1 MKNKFFDKIKEAKIE
16 RTVEDVYNEGIN
28 LYFPTDKGIEYPFA
42 CDGFVDTK
50 TDNDKVLKLIIEY
63 KFNEMM
69 SNTVSRAKVLTQVI
83 YYIKK
88 FEQNGMILPN
98 VCMVGDKDECF
109 VMHTN
114 ELLKYLD
121 ENVDWSISPSNA
133 ATANPDLVL
142 KISQDTNINPFIF
155 EIDENFNFKLVA
167 EKIKDL
173 AENIQRY
180 VRVTEHNLSKIFD
193 YFCKNVLK
201 GKTKL
206 SGHDMVEIFMG
217 VIGDKMNY
225 FQHPSN
231 PNILVCKG
239 RNVNMNGNA
248 FKSFFGY
255 FDRNYTPQETMCL
268 NGIADRLIVDAD
280 RRNSGDFWTPT
291 MFVDYAHDMISKKL
305 GEDWKEKYV
314 VWDNCYDKETEFLSQ
329 NGWKKISDYKESDL
343 VMQFNQDGTS
353 NFTKPIR
360 HIKQEYLDDW
370 VVLKGTQ
377 IDIKCT
383 KDHNFVV
390 FNDRKDRNQDFYK
403 IPAIQLYNKSLL
415 VKNLHLNIP
424 KTFNYNGSL
433 NVDENILR
441 LAIAINADGNYS
453 PKTTLNNHKNR
464 TSRNTRFTDNDTS
477 IRDCYVVS
485 VKKNRKSERMHLL
498 LKNANIE
505 YKYKERG
512 DYKIFTFHFPFNTKH
527 FPKEWYDLS
536 NESKSIIIDEIFN
549 WDGCTRIGKFKNTR
563 KYYSTS
569 KKDDADFIS
578 FVFSSMGYGV
588 YLREDKRGPN
598 TNYILSPTTIR
609 NAKISSPNNIF
620 TIEKNNDGVCYC
632 FEVPSGMLVVR
643 RNGKIYISSNCCGSL
658 NLTRDYKFGELYC
671 STLYQSELNIGADY
685 NPEATKF
692 QFDFLNDEIVSKN
705 SLLGVYNDKLPK
717 GLKDALINNKPIVF
731 FINPPYASAN
741 VMGTNEKH
749 KEGVAKTMI
758 NEQMLKDKIGASS
771 QNLYAQFLYRIIQI
785 KNEFNLTNC
794 HIALFSPTLF
804 LTGSSY
810 AKFRNVFLNEFS
822 FDNAIQFKASH
833 FADVADNWGISF
845 SIWHNG
851 ITENKNDFEY
861 TLVDNINGE
870 IIEQGKKVV
879 YNIDGLKT
887 ASDWCKESIKGL
899 KTEDAPQL
907 SSAIKLKQ
915 DGQGKLV
922 KDALGYYVN
931 VSNNVYKNQTDV
943 YIVSSCSSMAHGISI
958 LPDNFERV
966 CANYV
971 SRKLIVGNWV
981 NSKDEYLAP
990 NTEHPAYNEFVNDSL
1005 IYSLFHSSSNQS
1017 SLRNVDY
1024 KGKKWDIKNEF
1035 FWLSNKEIENLSNTN
1050 GFTQTYNDARTSKE
1064 RYVYNKLQ
1072 TITLSPEAQDVL
1084 DKASDIVRNTF
1095 KYRELFNQEH
1105 PEYQIMNWDCGWY
1118 QIKALAKEYAKSD
1131 YEEFVKL
1138 YKKLSDKMR
1147 PMVYT
1152 LGFLK

>member
-69 SNTVSRAKVLTQVI
+69 FNTVSRAKVLVQVI

-142 KISQDTNINPFIF
+142 KISQDANINPFIF
-155 EIDENFNFKLVA
+155 EIDENFNFKSVA

-225 FQHPSN
+225 FQHPSS

-314 VWDNCYDKETEFLSQ
+314 VWDNC
-329 NGWKKISDYKESDL
+329 
-343 VMQFNQDGTS
+343 
-353 NFTKPIR
+353 
-360 HIKQEYLDDW
+360 
-370 VVLKGTQ
+370 
-377 IDIKCT
+377 
-383 KDHNFVV
+383 
-390 FNDRKDRNQDFYK
+390 
-403 IPAIQLYNKSLL
+403 
-415 VKNLHLNIP
+415 
-424 KTFNYNGSL
+424 
-433 NVDENILR
+433 
-441 LAIAINADGNYS
+441 
-453 PKTTLNNHKNR
+453 
-464 TSRNTRFTDNDTS
+464 
-477 IRDCYVVS
+477 
-485 VKKNRKSERMHLL
+485 
-498 LKNANIE
+498 
-505 YKYKERG
+505 
-512 DYKIFTFHFPFNTKH
+512 
-527 FPKEWYDLS
+527 
-536 NESKSIIIDEIFN
+536 
-549 WDGCTRIGKFKNTR
+549 
-563 KYYSTS
+563 
-569 KKDDADFIS
+569 
-578 FVFSSMGYGV
+578 
-588 YLREDKRGPN
+588 
-598 TNYILSPTTIR
+598 
-609 NAKISSPNNIF
+609 
-620 TIEKNNDGVCYC
+620 
-632 FEVPSGMLVVR
+632 
-643 RNGKIYISSNCCGSL
+643 CGSL
-658 NLTRDYKFGELYC
+658 NITRDYKFSELYC

-731 FINPPYASAN
+731 FINPPYASAGIKGEN
-741 VMGTNEKH
+741 SKKGCANTK
-749 KEGVAKTMI
+749 I
-758 NEQMLKDKIGASS
+758 NAQMKNDKIGACC
-771 QNLYAQFLYRIIQI
+771 QNLYAQFLYRILMI
-785 KNEFNLTNC
+785 KREFNLTNC
-794 HIALFSPTLF
+794 HIAIFSPTLF
-804 LTGSSY
+804 LSGPSWE
-810 AKFRNVFLNEFS
+810 KFRTVYLNEFT
-822 FDNAIQFKASH
+822 FDSGVQFKASH
-833 FADVADNWGISF
+833 FADCSDSWGISF

-851 ITENKNDFEY
+851 ETFEKNNFNY
-861 TLVDNINGE
+861 TLIDNENGE
-870 IIEQGKKVV
+870 IVEVGNKVI

-887 ASDWCKESIKGL
+887 ASEWCKEPIKKI
-899 KTEDAPQL
+899 KTFETINC
-907 SSAIKLKQ
+907 SSGIKIRPEMS
-915 DGQGKLV
+915 DNRGTNFEGSF
-922 KDALGYYVN
+922 GYFLN
-931 VSNNVYKNQTDV
+931 AGNNVDMNTQK
-943 YIVSSCSSMAHGISI
+943 VSLFTMAYGNGHGHGINT
-958 LPDNFERV
+958 DNFDR
-966 CANYV
+966 CTALF
-971 SRKLIVGNWV
+971 SARKLIEKNWV

-1138 YKKLSDKMR
+1138 YKKLADKMR

>member
-69 SNTVSRAKVLTQVI
+69 FNTVSRAKILVQVI

-142 KISQDTNINPFIF
+142 KISQDANINPFIF
-155 EIDENFNFKLVA
+155 EIDENFNFKSVA

-314 VWDNCYDKETEFLSQ
+314 VWDNC
-329 NGWKKISDYKESDL
+329 
-343 VMQFNQDGTS
+343 
-353 NFTKPIR
+353 
-360 HIKQEYLDDW
+360 
-370 VVLKGTQ
+370 
-377 IDIKCT
+377 
-383 KDHNFVV
+383 
-390 FNDRKDRNQDFYK
+390 
-403 IPAIQLYNKSLL
+403 
-415 VKNLHLNIP
+415 
-424 KTFNYNGSL
+424 
-433 NVDENILR
+433 
-441 LAIAINADGNYS
+441 
-453 PKTTLNNHKNR
+453 
-464 TSRNTRFTDNDTS
+464 
-477 IRDCYVVS
+477 
-485 VKKNRKSERMHLL
+485 
-498 LKNANIE
+498 
-505 YKYKERG
+505 
-512 DYKIFTFHFPFNTKH
+512 
-527 FPKEWYDLS
+527 
-536 NESKSIIIDEIFN
+536 
-549 WDGCTRIGKFKNTR
+549 
-563 KYYSTS
+563 
-569 KKDDADFIS
+569 
-578 FVFSSMGYGV
+578 
-588 YLREDKRGPN
+588 
-598 TNYILSPTTIR
+598 
-609 NAKISSPNNIF
+609 
-620 TIEKNNDGVCYC
+620 
-632 FEVPSGMLVVR
+632 
-643 RNGKIYISSNCCGSL
+643 CGSL
-658 NLTRDYKFGELYC
+658 NITRDYKFSELYC

-731 FINPPYASAN
+731 FINPPYATAN
-741 VMGTNEKH
+741 VMSTDEKH
-749 KEGVAKTMI
+749 KAGVAKTMI

-810 AKFRNVFLNEFS
+810 AKFRKVFLNEFS
-822 FDNAIQFKASH
+822 FDDAIQFKASH

-851 ITENKNDFEY
+851 ETFEKNNFNY
-861 TLVDNINGE
+861 TLIDNENGE
-870 IIEQGKKVV
+870 IVEIGNKVV

-887 ASDWCKESIKGL
+887 ANDWCKEPIKRL
-899 KTEDAPQL
+899 KSEDAPQI
-907 SSAIKLKQ
+907 SSAVK
-915 DGQGKLV
+915 V
-922 KDALGYYVN
+922 KDNGRGTIVPNAIGYFGSN
-931 VSNNVYKNQTDV
+931 SNNVDMNMQFVAMY
-943 YIVSSCSSMAHGISI
+943 SSCSSRANGYSI
-958 LPDNFERV
+958 IADNFDR
-966 CANYV
+966 CTALF
-971 SRKLIVGNWV
+971 SARKLIEKNWV

-1138 YKKLSDKMR
+1138 YKKLADKMR

>member
-69 SNTVSRAKVLTQVI
+69 FNTVSRAKVLVQVI

-142 KISQDTNINPFIF
+142 KISQDANINPFIF

-225 FQHPSN
+225 FQHPSS

-239 RNVNMNGNA
+239 RNVNINGNA

-314 VWDNCYDKETEFLSQ
+314 VWD
-329 NGWKKISDYKESDL
+329 
-343 VMQFNQDGTS
+343 
-353 NFTKPIR
+353 
-360 HIKQEYLDDW
+360 
-370 VVLKGTQ
+370 
-377 IDIKCT
+377 
-383 KDHNFVV
+383 
-390 FNDRKDRNQDFYK
+390 
-403 IPAIQLYNKSLL
+403 
-415 VKNLHLNIP
+415 
-424 KTFNYNGSL
+424 
-433 NVDENILR
+433 
-441 LAIAINADGNYS
+441 
-453 PKTTLNNHKNR
+453 
-464 TSRNTRFTDNDTS
+464 
-477 IRDCYVVS
+477 
-485 VKKNRKSERMHLL
+485 
-498 LKNANIE
+498 
-505 YKYKERG
+505 
-512 DYKIFTFHFPFNTKH
+512 
-527 FPKEWYDLS
+527 
-536 NESKSIIIDEIFN
+536 
-549 WDGCTRIGKFKNTR
+549 
-563 KYYSTS
+563 
-569 KKDDADFIS
+569 
-578 FVFSSMGYGV
+578 
-588 YLREDKRGPN
+588 
-598 TNYILSPTTIR
+598 
-609 NAKISSPNNIF
+609 
-620 TIEKNNDGVCYC
+620 
-632 FEVPSGMLVVR
+632 
-643 RNGKIYISSNCCGSL
+643 NCCGSL

-731 FINPPYASAN
+731 FINPPYATAGIKGENSKKGCAN
-741 VMGTNEKH
+741 TK
-749 KEGVAKTMI
+749 I
-758 NEQMLKDKIGASS
+758 NAQMKNDKIGACC
-771 QNLYAQFLYRIIQI
+771 QNLYAQFLYRILMI
-785 KNEFNLTNC
+785 KREFNLTNC
-794 HIALFSPTLF
+794 YIALFSPTLF
-804 LTGSSY
+804 LTGSSWS
-810 AKFRNVFLNEFS
+810 KFRNVYLNEFT
-822 FDNAIQFKASH
+822 FDSGVQFKASH
-833 FADVADNWGISF
+833 FADCSDSWGISF

-851 ITENKNDFEY
+851 ETFEKNNFNY
-861 TLVDNINGE
+861 TLIDNENGE
-870 IIEQGKKVV
+870 IVEYGEKVV
-879 YNIDGLKT
+879 YNIDNKIS
-887 ASDWCKESIKGL
+887 ASEWIKC
-899 KTEDAPQL
+899 TEKATLDIPHV
-907 SSAIKLKQ
+907 SSGIKVN
-915 DGQGKLV
+915 GSTGKAV
-922 KDALGYYVN
+922 KNMIGYIYN
-931 VSNNVYKNQTDV
+931 KSNNVDKNTQECALFSTIFSDG
-943 YIVSSCSSMAHGISI
+943 HGQNITT
-958 LPDNFERV
+958 DNFDR
-966 CANYV
+966 CTALF
-971 SRKLIVGNWV
+971 SARKLIEKNWV

-1138 YKKLSDKMR
+1138 YKKLADKMR

>member
-69 SNTVSRAKVLTQVI
+69 FNTVSRAKVLVQVI

-142 KISQDTNINPFIF
+142 KISQDANINPFIF
-155 EIDENFNFKLVA
+155 EIDENFNFKSVA

-239 RNVNMNGNA
+239 RNVNINGNA

-314 VWDNCYDKETEFLSQ
+314 VWDNC
-329 NGWKKISDYKESDL
+329 
-343 VMQFNQDGTS
+343 
-353 NFTKPIR
+353 
-360 HIKQEYLDDW
+360 
-370 VVLKGTQ
+370 
-377 IDIKCT
+377 
-383 KDHNFVV
+383 
-390 FNDRKDRNQDFYK
+390 
-403 IPAIQLYNKSLL
+403 
-415 VKNLHLNIP
+415 
-424 KTFNYNGSL
+424 
-433 NVDENILR
+433 
-441 LAIAINADGNYS
+441 
-453 PKTTLNNHKNR
+453 
-464 TSRNTRFTDNDTS
+464 
-477 IRDCYVVS
+477 
-485 VKKNRKSERMHLL
+485 
-498 LKNANIE
+498 
-505 YKYKERG
+505 
-512 DYKIFTFHFPFNTKH
+512 
-527 FPKEWYDLS
+527 
-536 NESKSIIIDEIFN
+536 
-549 WDGCTRIGKFKNTR
+549 
-563 KYYSTS
+563 
-569 KKDDADFIS
+569 
-578 FVFSSMGYGV
+578 
-588 YLREDKRGPN
+588 
-598 TNYILSPTTIR
+598 
-609 NAKISSPNNIF
+609 
-620 TIEKNNDGVCYC
+620 
-632 FEVPSGMLVVR
+632 
-643 RNGKIYISSNCCGSL
+643 CGSL
-658 NLTRDYKFGELYC
+658 NITRDYKFGELYC

-731 FINPPYASAN
+731 FINPPYATSAN
-741 VMGTNEKH
+741 KMGVDASSK
-749 KEGVAKTMI
+749 KGVAKTMV
-758 NEQMLKDKIGASS
+758 NSVMLSDKIGASS
-771 QNLYAQFLYRIIQI
+771 QNLYAQFLYRILMI
-785 KNEFNLTNC
+785 KREFNLTNC
-794 HIALFSPTLF
+794 HIAIFSPTLF
-804 LTGSSY
+804 LSGPSWE
-810 AKFRNVFLNEFS
+810 KFRTVYLNEFT
-822 FDNAIQFKASH
+822 FDSGVQFKASH
-833 FADVADNWGISF
+833 FADCSDSWGISF

-851 ITENKNDFEY
+851 ETFEKNNFNY
-861 TLVDNINGE
+861 TLIDNENGE
-870 IIEQGKKVV
+870 IVEVGNKVI

-887 ASDWCKESIKGL
+887 ASDWCKEPIKKI
-899 KTEDAPQL
+899 KTFETINC
-907 SSAIKLKQ
+907 SSGIKIRPEMS
-915 DGQGKLV
+915 DNRGTNFEGSF
-922 KDALGYYVN
+922 GYFLN
-931 VSNNVYKNQTDV
+931 AGNNVDMNTQK
-943 YIVSSCSSMAHGISI
+943 VSLFTMAYGNGHGHGINT
-958 LPDNFERV
+958 DNFDR
-966 CANYV
+966 CTALF
-971 SRKLIVGNWV
+971 SARKLIEKNWV

-1105 PEYQIMNWDCGWY
+1105 PEYQINNWDCGWY

-1138 YKKLSDKMR
+1138 YKKLADKMR

>member
-69 SNTVSRAKVLTQVI
+69 SNTVSRAKVLVQVI

-88 FEQNGMILPN
+88 FEQNGIILPN

-142 KISQDTNINPFIF
+142 KISQDANINPFIF

-180 VRVTEHNLSKIFD
+180 VHVTEHNLSKIFD

-225 FQHPSN
+225 FQHPSS

-314 VWDNCYDKETEFLSQ
+314 VWDNC
-329 NGWKKISDYKESDL
+329 
-343 VMQFNQDGTS
+343 
-353 NFTKPIR
+353 
-360 HIKQEYLDDW
+360 
-370 VVLKGTQ
+370 
-377 IDIKCT
+377 
-383 KDHNFVV
+383 
-390 FNDRKDRNQDFYK
+390 
-403 IPAIQLYNKSLL
+403 
-415 VKNLHLNIP
+415 
-424 KTFNYNGSL
+424 
-433 NVDENILR
+433 
-441 LAIAINADGNYS
+441 
-453 PKTTLNNHKNR
+453 
-464 TSRNTRFTDNDTS
+464 
-477 IRDCYVVS
+477 
-485 VKKNRKSERMHLL
+485 
-498 LKNANIE
+498 
-505 YKYKERG
+505 
-512 DYKIFTFHFPFNTKH
+512 
-527 FPKEWYDLS
+527 
-536 NESKSIIIDEIFN
+536 
-549 WDGCTRIGKFKNTR
+549 
-563 KYYSTS
+563 
-569 KKDDADFIS
+569 
-578 FVFSSMGYGV
+578 
-588 YLREDKRGPN
+588 
-598 TNYILSPTTIR
+598 
-609 NAKISSPNNIF
+609 
-620 TIEKNNDGVCYC
+620 
-632 FEVPSGMLVVR
+632 
-643 RNGKIYISSNCCGSL
+643 CGSL

-731 FINPPYASAN
+731 FINPPYATSGN
-741 VMGTNEKH
+741 WQSEK
-749 KEGVAKTMI
+749 KTGCSNTMI
-758 NEQMLKDKIGASS
+758 NAQMKTDKIGACS
-771 QNLYAQFLYRIIQI
+771 QNLYAQFLYRILMI
-785 KNEFNLTNC
+785 KREFNLTNC

-822 FDNAIQFKASH
+822 FDDAIQFKASH

-851 ITENKNDFEY
+851 ETFEKNNFNY
-861 TLVDNINGE
+861 TLIDNENGE
-870 IIEQGKKVV
+870 IVEVGNKVV

-887 ASDWCKESIKGL
+887 ANDWCKEPIKGL
-899 KTEDAPQL
+899 KTFETISL
-907 SSAIKLKQ
+907 KSAITTREN
-915 DGQGKLV
+915 GQIRGKNFD
-922 KDALGYYVN
+922 KSFGYIFISGNNVDTNTQN
-931 VSNNVYKNQTDV
+931 VSLFSATYAKGDG
-943 YIVSSCSSMAHGISI
+943 CGINT
-958 LPDNFERV
+958 DNFDR
-966 CANYV
+966 CTALF
-971 SRKLIVGNWV
+971 SARKLIEKNWV

-1138 YKKLSDKMR
+1138 YKKLADKMR

>member
-69 SNTVSRAKVLTQVI
+69 FNTVSRAKVLVQVI

-142 KISQDTNINPFIF
+142 KISQDANINPFIF
-155 EIDENFNFKLVA
+155 EIDENFNFKSVA

-225 FQHPSN
+225 FQHPSS

-239 RNVNMNGNA
+239 RNVNINGNA

-314 VWDNCYDKETEFLSQ
+314 VWDNC
-329 NGWKKISDYKESDL
+329 
-343 VMQFNQDGTS
+343 
-353 NFTKPIR
+353 
-360 HIKQEYLDDW
+360 
-370 VVLKGTQ
+370 
-377 IDIKCT
+377 
-383 KDHNFVV
+383 
-390 FNDRKDRNQDFYK
+390 
-403 IPAIQLYNKSLL
+403 
-415 VKNLHLNIP
+415 
-424 KTFNYNGSL
+424 
-433 NVDENILR
+433 
-441 LAIAINADGNYS
+441 
-453 PKTTLNNHKNR
+453 
-464 TSRNTRFTDNDTS
+464 
-477 IRDCYVVS
+477 
-485 VKKNRKSERMHLL
+485 
-498 LKNANIE
+498 
-505 YKYKERG
+505 
-512 DYKIFTFHFPFNTKH
+512 
-527 FPKEWYDLS
+527 
-536 NESKSIIIDEIFN
+536 
-549 WDGCTRIGKFKNTR
+549 
-563 KYYSTS
+563 
-569 KKDDADFIS
+569 
-578 FVFSSMGYGV
+578 
-588 YLREDKRGPN
+588 
-598 TNYILSPTTIR
+598 
-609 NAKISSPNNIF
+609 
-620 TIEKNNDGVCYC
+620 
-632 FEVPSGMLVVR
+632 
-643 RNGKIYISSNCCGSL
+643 CGSL

-692 QFDFLNDEIVSKN
+692 QFDFLNDEIVGKN

-731 FINPPYASAN
+731 FINPPYATSAN
-741 VMGTNEKH
+741 KMGVDASSK
-749 KEGVAKTMI
+749 KGVAKTMV
-758 NEQMLKDKIGASS
+758 NSVMLSDKIGASS
-771 QNLYAQFLYRIIQI
+771 QNLYAQFLYRILMI
-785 KNEFNLTNC
+785 KREFNLTNC
-794 HIALFSPTLF
+794 HIAIFSPTLF
-804 LTGSSY
+804 LSGPSWE
-810 AKFRNVFLNEFS
+810 KFRTVYLNEFT
-822 FDNAIQFKASH
+822 FDSGVQFKASH
-833 FADVADNWGISF
+833 FADCSDSWGISF

-851 ITENKNDFEY
+851 ETFEKNNFNY
-861 TLVDNINGE
+861 TLIDNENGE
-870 IIEQGKKVV
+870 IVEVGNKVI

-887 ASDWCKESIKGL
+887 ASDWCKEPIKKI
-899 KTEDAPQL
+899 KTFETINC
-907 SSAIKLKQ
+907 SSGIKIRPEMS
-915 DGQGKLV
+915 DNRGTNFEGSF
-922 KDALGYYVN
+922 GYFLN
-931 VSNNVYKNQTDV
+931 AGNNVDMNTQK
-943 YIVSSCSSMAHGISI
+943 VSLFTMAYGNGNGHGINT
-958 LPDNFERV
+958 DNFDR
-966 CANYV
+966 CTALF
-971 SRKLIVGNWV
+971 SARKLIEKNWV

-1072 TITLSPEAQDVL
+1072 TITLSAEAQAVL

-1138 YKKLSDKMR
+1138 YKKLADKMR
-1147 PMVYT
+1147 PMVYI

>member
-69 SNTVSRAKVLTQVI
+69 SNTVSRAKVLVQVI

-142 KISQDTNINPFIF
+142 KISQDANINPFIF
-155 EIDENFNFKLVA
+155 EIDENFNFKSVA

-225 FQHPSN
+225 FQHPSS

-314 VWDNCYDKETEFLSQ
+314 VWDNC
-329 NGWKKISDYKESDL
+329 
-343 VMQFNQDGTS
+343 
-353 NFTKPIR
+353 
-360 HIKQEYLDDW
+360 
-370 VVLKGTQ
+370 
-377 IDIKCT
+377 
-383 KDHNFVV
+383 
-390 FNDRKDRNQDFYK
+390 
-403 IPAIQLYNKSLL
+403 
-415 VKNLHLNIP
+415 
-424 KTFNYNGSL
+424 
-433 NVDENILR
+433 
-441 LAIAINADGNYS
+441 
-453 PKTTLNNHKNR
+453 
-464 TSRNTRFTDNDTS
+464 
-477 IRDCYVVS
+477 
-485 VKKNRKSERMHLL
+485 
-498 LKNANIE
+498 
-505 YKYKERG
+505 
-512 DYKIFTFHFPFNTKH
+512 
-527 FPKEWYDLS
+527 
-536 NESKSIIIDEIFN
+536 
-549 WDGCTRIGKFKNTR
+549 
-563 KYYSTS
+563 
-569 KKDDADFIS
+569 
-578 FVFSSMGYGV
+578 
-588 YLREDKRGPN
+588 
-598 TNYILSPTTIR
+598 
-609 NAKISSPNNIF
+609 
-620 TIEKNNDGVCYC
+620 
-632 FEVPSGMLVVR
+632 
-643 RNGKIYISSNCCGSL
+643 CGSL
-658 NLTRDYKFGELYC
+658 NITRDYKFGELYC

-731 FINPPYASAN
+731 FINPPYATAN
-741 VMGTNEKH
+741 VMSTDEKH
-749 KEGVAKTMI
+749 KAGVAKTMI

-851 ITENKNDFEY
+851 ETFEKNNFNY
-861 TLVDNINGE
+861 TLIDNENGE
-870 IIEQGKKVV
+870 IVEIGNKVV

-887 ASDWCKESIKGL
+887 ASEWAKEPIKKL
-899 KTEDAPQL
+899 KTFETINV
-907 SSAIKLKQ
+907 SSAIKIRPDTSDNRGTNF
-915 DGQGKLV
+915 DGSF
-922 KDALGYYVN
+922 GYFLN
-931 VSNNVYKNQTDV
+931 AGNNVNKNTQS
-943 YIVSSCSSMAHGISI
+943 VSLFTMAYGNGNGHGINT
-958 LPDNFERV
+958 DNFDR
-966 CANYV
+966 CTALF
-971 SRKLIVGNWV
+971 SARKLIEKNWV

-1138 YKKLSDKMR
+1138 YKKLADKMR

>member
-69 SNTVSRAKVLTQVI
+69 SNTVSRAKVLVQVI

-142 KISQDTNINPFIF
+142 KISQDANINPFIF
-155 EIDENFNFKLVA
+155 EIDENFNFKSVA

-225 FQHPSN
+225 FQHPSS

-314 VWDNCYDKETEFLSQ
+314 VWDNC
-329 NGWKKISDYKESDL
+329 
-343 VMQFNQDGTS
+343 
-353 NFTKPIR
+353 
-360 HIKQEYLDDW
+360 
-370 VVLKGTQ
+370 
-377 IDIKCT
+377 
-383 KDHNFVV
+383 
-390 FNDRKDRNQDFYK
+390 
-403 IPAIQLYNKSLL
+403 
-415 VKNLHLNIP
+415 
-424 KTFNYNGSL
+424 
-433 NVDENILR
+433 
-441 LAIAINADGNYS
+441 
-453 PKTTLNNHKNR
+453 
-464 TSRNTRFTDNDTS
+464 
-477 IRDCYVVS
+477 
-485 VKKNRKSERMHLL
+485 
-498 LKNANIE
+498 
-505 YKYKERG
+505 
-512 DYKIFTFHFPFNTKH
+512 
-527 FPKEWYDLS
+527 
-536 NESKSIIIDEIFN
+536 
-549 WDGCTRIGKFKNTR
+549 
-563 KYYSTS
+563 
-569 KKDDADFIS
+569 
-578 FVFSSMGYGV
+578 
-588 YLREDKRGPN
+588 
-598 TNYILSPTTIR
+598 
-609 NAKISSPNNIF
+609 
-620 TIEKNNDGVCYC
+620 
-632 FEVPSGMLVVR
+632 
-643 RNGKIYISSNCCGSL
+643 CGSL
-658 NLTRDYKFGELYC
+658 NITRDYKFGELYC

-731 FINPPYASAN
+731 FINPPYATAN
-741 VMGTNEKH
+741 VMSTDEKH
-749 KEGVAKTMI
+749 KAGVAKTMI

-851 ITENKNDFEY
+851 ETFEKNNFNY
-861 TLVDNINGE
+861 TLVDNENGE
-870 IIEQGKKVV
+870 IVEVGNKVV

-887 ASDWCKESIKGL
+887 ASEWAKEPIKKL
-899 KTEDAPQL
+899 KTFETINV
-907 SSAIKLKQ
+907 SSAIKIRPDTSDNRGTNF
-915 DGQGKLV
+915 DGSF
-922 KDALGYYVN
+922 GYFLN
-931 VSNNVYKNQTDV
+931 AGNNVNKNTQS
-943 YIVSSCSSMAHGISI
+943 VSLFTMAYGNGNGHGINT
-958 LPDNFERV
+958 DNFDR
-966 CANYV
+966 CTALF
-971 SRKLIVGNWV
+971 SARKLIEKNWV

-1138 YKKLSDKMR
+1138 YKKLADKMR

>member
-69 SNTVSRAKVLTQVI
+69 FNTVSRAKVLVQVI

-142 KISQDTNINPFIF
+142 KISQDANINPFIF

-239 RNVNMNGNA
+239 RNVNINGNA

-314 VWDNCYDKETEFLSQ
+314 VWD
-329 NGWKKISDYKESDL
+329 
-343 VMQFNQDGTS
+343 
-353 NFTKPIR
+353 
-360 HIKQEYLDDW
+360 
-370 VVLKGTQ
+370 
-377 IDIKCT
+377 
-383 KDHNFVV
+383 
-390 FNDRKDRNQDFYK
+390 
-403 IPAIQLYNKSLL
+403 
-415 VKNLHLNIP
+415 
-424 KTFNYNGSL
+424 
-433 NVDENILR
+433 
-441 LAIAINADGNYS
+441 
-453 PKTTLNNHKNR
+453 
-464 TSRNTRFTDNDTS
+464 
-477 IRDCYVVS
+477 
-485 VKKNRKSERMHLL
+485 
-498 LKNANIE
+498 
-505 YKYKERG
+505 
-512 DYKIFTFHFPFNTKH
+512 
-527 FPKEWYDLS
+527 
-536 NESKSIIIDEIFN
+536 
-549 WDGCTRIGKFKNTR
+549 
-563 KYYSTS
+563 
-569 KKDDADFIS
+569 
-578 FVFSSMGYGV
+578 
-588 YLREDKRGPN
+588 
-598 TNYILSPTTIR
+598 
-609 NAKISSPNNIF
+609 
-620 TIEKNNDGVCYC
+620 
-632 FEVPSGMLVVR
+632 
-643 RNGKIYISSNCCGSL
+643 NCCGSL

-731 FINPPYASAN
+731 FINPPYASAGIKGEN
-741 VMGTNEKH
+741 SKKGCANTK
-749 KEGVAKTMI
+749 I
-758 NEQMLKDKIGASS
+758 NAQMKNDKIGACC
-771 QNLYAQFLYRIIQI
+771 QNLYAQFLYRIIMI
-785 KNEFNLTNC
+785 KREFNLTNC

-804 LTGSSY
+804 LTGSSWS
-810 AKFRNVFLNEFS
+810 KFRNTYLNEFV
-822 FDNAIQFKASH
+822 FDNGVQFKASH
-833 FADVADNWGISF
+833 FADCVDSWGISF

-851 ITENKNDFEY
+851 ETFEKNNFNY
-861 TLVDNINGE
+861 TLIDNENGE
-870 IIEQGKKVV
+870 IVEIGNKVV

-887 ASDWCKESIKGL
+887 ASEWAKEPIKKL
-899 KTEDAPQL
+899 KTFETINV
-907 SSAIKLKQ
+907 SSAIKIRP
-915 DGQGKLV
+915 DTSDNRGTNFEGSF
-922 KDALGYYVN
+922 GFIN
-931 VSNNVYKNQTDV
+931 NGGNNVDQNTQMVGLYT
-943 YIVSSCSSMAHGISI
+943 MAYGNGNGHGINT
-958 LPDNFERV
+958 DNFDR
-966 CANYV
+966 CTALF
-971 SRKLIVGNWV
+971 SARKLIEKNWV

-1138 YKKLSDKMR
+1138 YKKLADKMR

>member
-69 SNTVSRAKVLTQVI
+69 FNTVSRAKILVQVI

-142 KISQDTNINPFIF
+142 KISQDANINPFIF

-239 RNVNMNGNA
+239 RNVNINGNA

-314 VWDNCYDKETEFLSQ
+314 VWD
-329 NGWKKISDYKESDL
+329 
-343 VMQFNQDGTS
+343 
-353 NFTKPIR
+353 
-360 HIKQEYLDDW
+360 
-370 VVLKGTQ
+370 
-377 IDIKCT
+377 
-383 KDHNFVV
+383 
-390 FNDRKDRNQDFYK
+390 
-403 IPAIQLYNKSLL
+403 
-415 VKNLHLNIP
+415 
-424 KTFNYNGSL
+424 
-433 NVDENILR
+433 
-441 LAIAINADGNYS
+441 
-453 PKTTLNNHKNR
+453 
-464 TSRNTRFTDNDTS
+464 
-477 IRDCYVVS
+477 
-485 VKKNRKSERMHLL
+485 
-498 LKNANIE
+498 
-505 YKYKERG
+505 
-512 DYKIFTFHFPFNTKH
+512 
-527 FPKEWYDLS
+527 
-536 NESKSIIIDEIFN
+536 
-549 WDGCTRIGKFKNTR
+549 
-563 KYYSTS
+563 
-569 KKDDADFIS
+569 
-578 FVFSSMGYGV
+578 
-588 YLREDKRGPN
+588 
-598 TNYILSPTTIR
+598 
-609 NAKISSPNNIF
+609 
-620 TIEKNNDGVCYC
+620 
-632 FEVPSGMLVVR
+632 
-643 RNGKIYISSNCCGSL
+643 NCCGSL

-731 FINPPYASAN
+731 FINPPYASAGIKGEN
-741 VMGTNEKH
+741 SKKGCANTK
-749 KEGVAKTMI
+749 I
-758 NEQMLKDKIGASS
+758 NAQMKNDKIGACC
-771 QNLYAQFLYRIIQI
+771 QNLYAQFLYRILMI
-785 KNEFNLTNC
+785 KREFNLTNC

-810 AKFRNVFLNEFS
+810 AEFRNVFLNEFS
-822 FDNAIQFKASH
+822 FDDAIQFKASH
-833 FADVADNWGISF
+833 FADVADSWGISF

-861 TLVDNINGE
+861 TLVDNVDGE
-870 IIEQGKKVV
+870 IINVGKKIV
-879 YNIDGLKT
+879 YNIDNKIST
-887 ASDWCKESIKGL
+887 SEWIKC
-899 KTEDAPQL
+899 TEKATLDIPHV
-907 SSAIKLKQ
+907 SSGIKVN
-915 DGQGKLV
+915 GSTGKAV
-922 KDALGYYVN
+922 KNMIGYIYN
-931 VSNNVYKNQTDV
+931 KSNNVDKNTQECALFSTIFSDG
-943 YIVSSCSSMAHGISI
+943 HGQNITT
-958 LPDNFERV
+958 DNFDR
-966 CANYV
+966 CTTLFSA
-971 SRKLIVGNWV
+971 RKLIEKNWV

-1072 TITLSPEAQDVL
+1072 TITLSPEAQAVL

-1105 PEYQIMNWDCGWY
+1105 PEYQIMNFDCGWY

-1138 YKKLSDKMR
+1138 FKELENKMR

>member
-69 SNTVSRAKVLTQVI
+69 FNTVSRAKILVQVI

-142 KISQDTNINPFIF
+142 KISQDANINPFIF
-155 EIDENFNFKLVA
+155 EIDENFNFKSVA

-231 PNILVCKG
+231 PNILICKG

-314 VWDNCYDKETEFLSQ
+314 VWDNC
-329 NGWKKISDYKESDL
+329 
-343 VMQFNQDGTS
+343 
-353 NFTKPIR
+353 
-360 HIKQEYLDDW
+360 
-370 VVLKGTQ
+370 
-377 IDIKCT
+377 
-383 KDHNFVV
+383 
-390 FNDRKDRNQDFYK
+390 
-403 IPAIQLYNKSLL
+403 
-415 VKNLHLNIP
+415 
-424 KTFNYNGSL
+424 
-433 NVDENILR
+433 
-441 LAIAINADGNYS
+441 
-453 PKTTLNNHKNR
+453 
-464 TSRNTRFTDNDTS
+464 
-477 IRDCYVVS
+477 
-485 VKKNRKSERMHLL
+485 
-498 LKNANIE
+498 
-505 YKYKERG
+505 
-512 DYKIFTFHFPFNTKH
+512 
-527 FPKEWYDLS
+527 
-536 NESKSIIIDEIFN
+536 
-549 WDGCTRIGKFKNTR
+549 
-563 KYYSTS
+563 
-569 KKDDADFIS
+569 
-578 FVFSSMGYGV
+578 
-588 YLREDKRGPN
+588 
-598 TNYILSPTTIR
+598 
-609 NAKISSPNNIF
+609 
-620 TIEKNNDGVCYC
+620 
-632 FEVPSGMLVVR
+632 
-643 RNGKIYISSNCCGSL
+643 CGSL
-658 NLTRDYKFGELYC
+658 NITRDYKFSELYC

-731 FINPPYASAN
+731 FINPPYATAGIKGENSKKGCAN
-741 VMGTNEKH
+741 TK
-749 KEGVAKTMI
+749 I
-758 NEQMLKDKIGASS
+758 NAQMKNDKIGACC
-771 QNLYAQFLYRIIQI
+771 QNLYAQFLYRILMI
-785 KNEFNLTNC
+785 KREFNLTNC
-794 HIALFSPTLF
+794 YIALFSPTLF
-804 LTGSSY
+804 LTGSSWS
-810 AKFRNVFLNEFS
+810 KFRNVYLNEFT
-822 FDNAIQFKASH
+822 FDSGVQFKASH
-833 FADVADNWGISF
+833 FADCSDSWGISF
-845 SIWHNG
+845 SLWYNG
-851 ITENKNDFEY
+851 ETFEKNNFNY
-861 TLVDNINGE
+861 TLIDNENGE
-870 IIEQGKKVV
+870 IVEYGEKVV
-879 YNIDGLKT
+879 YNIDNKIS
-887 ASDWCKESIKGL
+887 ASEWIKC
-899 KTEDAPQL
+899 TEKATLDIPHV
-907 SSAIKLKQ
+907 SSGIKVN
-915 DGQGKLV
+915 GSTGKSV
-922 KDALGYYVN
+922 KNMIGYIYN
-931 VSNNVYKNQTDV
+931 KSNNVDKNTQECALFSTIFSDG
-943 YIVSSCSSMAHGISI
+943 HGQNITT
-958 LPDNFERV
+958 DNFDR
-966 CANYV
+966 CTALF
-971 SRKLIVGNWV
+971 SARKLIEKNWV

-1138 YKKLSDKMR
+1138 YKKLADKMR

>member
-69 SNTVSRAKVLTQVI
+69 FNTVSRAKILVQVI

-142 KISQDTNINPFIF
+142 KISQDANINPFIF
-155 EIDENFNFKLVA
+155 EIDENFNFKSVA

-225 FQHPSN
+225 FQHPSS

-239 RNVNMNGNA
+239 RNVNINGNA

-314 VWDNCYDKETEFLSQ
+314 VWD
-329 NGWKKISDYKESDL
+329 
-343 VMQFNQDGTS
+343 
-353 NFTKPIR
+353 
-360 HIKQEYLDDW
+360 
-370 VVLKGTQ
+370 
-377 IDIKCT
+377 
-383 KDHNFVV
+383 
-390 FNDRKDRNQDFYK
+390 
-403 IPAIQLYNKSLL
+403 
-415 VKNLHLNIP
+415 
-424 KTFNYNGSL
+424 
-433 NVDENILR
+433 
-441 LAIAINADGNYS
+441 
-453 PKTTLNNHKNR
+453 
-464 TSRNTRFTDNDTS
+464 
-477 IRDCYVVS
+477 
-485 VKKNRKSERMHLL
+485 
-498 LKNANIE
+498 
-505 YKYKERG
+505 
-512 DYKIFTFHFPFNTKH
+512 
-527 FPKEWYDLS
+527 
-536 NESKSIIIDEIFN
+536 
-549 WDGCTRIGKFKNTR
+549 
-563 KYYSTS
+563 
-569 KKDDADFIS
+569 
-578 FVFSSMGYGV
+578 
-588 YLREDKRGPN
+588 
-598 TNYILSPTTIR
+598 
-609 NAKISSPNNIF
+609 
-620 TIEKNNDGVCYC
+620 
-632 FEVPSGMLVVR
+632 
-643 RNGKIYISSNCCGSL
+643 NCCGSL

-731 FINPPYASAN
+731 FINPPYATAN
-741 VMGTNEKH
+741 VMSTDEKH
-749 KEGVAKTMI
+749 KAGVAKTMI

-851 ITENKNDFEY
+851 ETFEKNNFNY
-861 TLVDNINGE
+861 TLIDNENGE
-870 IIEQGKKVV
+870 IVEIGNKVV

-887 ASDWCKESIKGL
+887 ANDWCKEPIKGL
-899 KTEDAPQL
+899 KSKDAPQI
-907 SSAIKLKQ
+907 SSAVK
-915 DGQGKLV
+915 V
-922 KDALGYYVN
+922 KDNGRGTIVPNAIGYFGSN
-931 VSNNVYKNQTDV
+931 SNNVDMNMQFVAMY
-943 YIVSSCSSMAHGISI
+943 SSCSSRSHGYSI
-958 LPDNFERV
+958 NTDNFDR
-966 CANYV
+966 CTALF
-971 SRKLIVGNWV
+971 SARKLIEKNWV

-990 NTEHPAYNEFVNDSL
+990 NTEHPTYNEFVNDSL

-1138 YKKLSDKMR
+1138 YKKLADKMR

>member
-69 SNTVSRAKVLTQVI
+69 FNTVSRAKILVQVI

-142 KISQDTNINPFIF
+142 KISQDANINPFIF
-155 EIDENFNFKLVA
+155 EIDENFNFKSVA

-239 RNVNMNGNA
+239 RNVNINGNA

-314 VWDNCYDKETEFLSQ
+314 VWDNC
-329 NGWKKISDYKESDL
+329 
-343 VMQFNQDGTS
+343 
-353 NFTKPIR
+353 
-360 HIKQEYLDDW
+360 
-370 VVLKGTQ
+370 
-377 IDIKCT
+377 
-383 KDHNFVV
+383 
-390 FNDRKDRNQDFYK
+390 
-403 IPAIQLYNKSLL
+403 
-415 VKNLHLNIP
+415 
-424 KTFNYNGSL
+424 
-433 NVDENILR
+433 
-441 LAIAINADGNYS
+441 
-453 PKTTLNNHKNR
+453 
-464 TSRNTRFTDNDTS
+464 
-477 IRDCYVVS
+477 
-485 VKKNRKSERMHLL
+485 
-498 LKNANIE
+498 
-505 YKYKERG
+505 
-512 DYKIFTFHFPFNTKH
+512 
-527 FPKEWYDLS
+527 
-536 NESKSIIIDEIFN
+536 
-549 WDGCTRIGKFKNTR
+549 
-563 KYYSTS
+563 
-569 KKDDADFIS
+569 
-578 FVFSSMGYGV
+578 
-588 YLREDKRGPN
+588 
-598 TNYILSPTTIR
+598 
-609 NAKISSPNNIF
+609 
-620 TIEKNNDGVCYC
+620 
-632 FEVPSGMLVVR
+632 
-643 RNGKIYISSNCCGSL
+643 CGSL

-671 STLYQSELNIGADY
+671 STLYQSELNIGTDY

-692 QFDFLNDEIVSKN
+692 QFDFLNDEIVGKN

-731 FINPPYASAN
+731 FINPPYATAN
-741 VMGTNEKH
+741 VMSTDEKH
-749 KEGVAKTMI
+749 KAGVAKTMI

-851 ITENKNDFEY
+851 ETFEKNNFNY
-861 TLVDNINGE
+861 TLVDNENGE
-870 IIEQGKKVV
+870 IVEIGNKVV

-887 ASDWCKESIKGL
+887 ANDWCKEPIKGL
-899 KTEDAPQL
+899 KSKDAPQI
-907 SSAIKLKQ
+907 SSAVK
-915 DGQGKLV
+915 V
-922 KDALGYYVN
+922 KDNGRGTIVPNAIGYFGSN
-931 VSNNVYKNQTDV
+931 SNNVDMNMQFVAMY
-943 YIVSSCSSMAHGISI
+943 SSCSSRANGYSI
-958 LPDNFERV
+958 TADNFDR
-966 CANYV
+966 CTALF
-971 SRKLIVGNWV
+971 SARKLIEKNWV

-1138 YKKLSDKMR
+1138 YKKLADKMR

>member
-69 SNTVSRAKVLTQVI
+69 FNTVSRAKVLVQVI

-121 ENVDWSISPSNA
+121 EDVDWSISPSNA

-142 KISQDTNINPFIF
+142 KISQDANINPFIF

-239 RNVNMNGNA
+239 RNVNINGNA

-314 VWDNCYDKETEFLSQ
+314 VWD
-329 NGWKKISDYKESDL
+329 
-343 VMQFNQDGTS
+343 
-353 NFTKPIR
+353 
-360 HIKQEYLDDW
+360 
-370 VVLKGTQ
+370 
-377 IDIKCT
+377 
-383 KDHNFVV
+383 
-390 FNDRKDRNQDFYK
+390 
-403 IPAIQLYNKSLL
+403 
-415 VKNLHLNIP
+415 
-424 KTFNYNGSL
+424 
-433 NVDENILR
+433 
-441 LAIAINADGNYS
+441 
-453 PKTTLNNHKNR
+453 
-464 TSRNTRFTDNDTS
+464 
-477 IRDCYVVS
+477 
-485 VKKNRKSERMHLL
+485 
-498 LKNANIE
+498 
-505 YKYKERG
+505 
-512 DYKIFTFHFPFNTKH
+512 
-527 FPKEWYDLS
+527 
-536 NESKSIIIDEIFN
+536 
-549 WDGCTRIGKFKNTR
+549 
-563 KYYSTS
+563 
-569 KKDDADFIS
+569 
-578 FVFSSMGYGV
+578 
-588 YLREDKRGPN
+588 
-598 TNYILSPTTIR
+598 
-609 NAKISSPNNIF
+609 
-620 TIEKNNDGVCYC
+620 
-632 FEVPSGMLVVR
+632 
-643 RNGKIYISSNCCGSL
+643 NCCGSL

-731 FINPPYASAN
+731 FINPPYATAN
-741 VMGTNEKH
+741 VMSTDEKH
-749 KEGVAKTMI
+749 KAGVAKTMI
-758 NEQMLKDKIGASS
+758 NEQMLKDKIGSSS

-851 ITENKNDFEY
+851 ETFEKNNFNY
-861 TLVDNINGE
+861 TLIDNENGE
-870 IIEQGKKVV
+870 IVEVGNKVV

-887 ASDWCKESIKGL
+887 ASEWAKEPIKKL

-966 CANYV
+966 CANYA

-1138 YKKLSDKMR
+1138 FKELENKMR

>member
-69 SNTVSRAKVLTQVI
+69 FNTVSRAKVLVQVI

-142 KISQDTNINPFIF
+142 KISQDANINPFIF
-155 EIDENFNFKLVA
+155 EIDENFNFKSVA

-239 RNVNMNGNA
+239 RNVNINGNA

-314 VWDNCYDKETEFLSQ
+314 VWDNC
-329 NGWKKISDYKESDL
+329 
-343 VMQFNQDGTS
+343 
-353 NFTKPIR
+353 
-360 HIKQEYLDDW
+360 
-370 VVLKGTQ
+370 
-377 IDIKCT
+377 
-383 KDHNFVV
+383 
-390 FNDRKDRNQDFYK
+390 
-403 IPAIQLYNKSLL
+403 
-415 VKNLHLNIP
+415 
-424 KTFNYNGSL
+424 
-433 NVDENILR
+433 
-441 LAIAINADGNYS
+441 
-453 PKTTLNNHKNR
+453 
-464 TSRNTRFTDNDTS
+464 
-477 IRDCYVVS
+477 
-485 VKKNRKSERMHLL
+485 
-498 LKNANIE
+498 
-505 YKYKERG
+505 
-512 DYKIFTFHFPFNTKH
+512 
-527 FPKEWYDLS
+527 
-536 NESKSIIIDEIFN
+536 
-549 WDGCTRIGKFKNTR
+549 
-563 KYYSTS
+563 
-569 KKDDADFIS
+569 
-578 FVFSSMGYGV
+578 
-588 YLREDKRGPN
+588 
-598 TNYILSPTTIR
+598 
-609 NAKISSPNNIF
+609 
-620 TIEKNNDGVCYC
+620 
-632 FEVPSGMLVVR
+632 
-643 RNGKIYISSNCCGSL
+643 CGSL
-658 NLTRDYKFGELYC
+658 NITRDYKFGELYC

-731 FINPPYASAN
+731 FINPPYATSAN
-741 VMGTNEKH
+741 KMGVDASSK
-749 KEGVAKTMI
+749 KGVAKTMV
-758 NEQMLKDKIGASS
+758 NSVMLSDKIGASS
-771 QNLYAQFLYRIIQI
+771 QNLYAQFLYRILMI
-785 KNEFNLTNC
+785 KREFNLTNC
-794 HIALFSPTLF
+794 HIAIFSPTLF
-804 LTGSSY
+804 LSGPSWE
-810 AKFRNVFLNEFS
+810 KFRTVYLNEFT
-822 FDNAIQFKASH
+822 FDSGVQFKASH
-833 FADVADNWGISF
+833 FADCSDSWGISF

-851 ITENKNDFEY
+851 ETFEKNNFNY
-861 TLVDNINGE
+861 TLIDNENGE
-870 IIEQGKKVV
+870 IVEVGNKVI

-887 ASDWCKESIKGL
+887 ASDWCKEPIKKI
-899 KTEDAPQL
+899 KTFETINC
-907 SSAIKLKQ
+907 SSGIKIRPEMS
-915 DGQGKLV
+915 DNRGTNFEGSF
-922 KDALGYYVN
+922 GYFLN
-931 VSNNVYKNQTDV
+931 AGNNVDMNTQK
-943 YIVSSCSSMAHGISI
+943 VSLFTMAYGNGNGHGINT
-958 LPDNFERV
+958 DNFDR
-966 CANYV
+966 CTALF
-971 SRKLIVGNWV
+971 SARKLIEKNWV

-1105 PEYQIMNWDCGWY
+1105 PEYQINNWDCGWY

-1138 YKKLSDKMR
+1138 YKKLADKMR

>member
-69 SNTVSRAKVLTQVI
+69 FNTVSRAKVLVQVI

-142 KISQDTNINPFIF
+142 KISQDANINPFIF
-155 EIDENFNFKLVA
+155 EIDENFNFKSVA

-314 VWDNCYDKETEFLSQ
+314 VWDNC
-329 NGWKKISDYKESDL
+329 
-343 VMQFNQDGTS
+343 
-353 NFTKPIR
+353 
-360 HIKQEYLDDW
+360 
-370 VVLKGTQ
+370 
-377 IDIKCT
+377 
-383 KDHNFVV
+383 
-390 FNDRKDRNQDFYK
+390 
-403 IPAIQLYNKSLL
+403 
-415 VKNLHLNIP
+415 
-424 KTFNYNGSL
+424 
-433 NVDENILR
+433 
-441 LAIAINADGNYS
+441 
-453 PKTTLNNHKNR
+453 
-464 TSRNTRFTDNDTS
+464 
-477 IRDCYVVS
+477 
-485 VKKNRKSERMHLL
+485 
-498 LKNANIE
+498 
-505 YKYKERG
+505 
-512 DYKIFTFHFPFNTKH
+512 
-527 FPKEWYDLS
+527 
-536 NESKSIIIDEIFN
+536 
-549 WDGCTRIGKFKNTR
+549 
-563 KYYSTS
+563 
-569 KKDDADFIS
+569 
-578 FVFSSMGYGV
+578 
-588 YLREDKRGPN
+588 
-598 TNYILSPTTIR
+598 
-609 NAKISSPNNIF
+609 
-620 TIEKNNDGVCYC
+620 
-632 FEVPSGMLVVR
+632 
-643 RNGKIYISSNCCGSL
+643 CGSL
-658 NLTRDYKFGELYC
+658 NITRDYKFSELYC

-731 FINPPYASAN
+731 FINPPYATAGIKGENSKKGCAN
-741 VMGTNEKH
+741 TK
-749 KEGVAKTMI
+749 I
-758 NEQMLKDKIGASS
+758 NAQMKNDKIGACC
-771 QNLYAQFLYRIIQI
+771 QNLYAQFLYRILMI
-785 KNEFNLTNC
+785 KREFNLTNC
-794 HIALFSPTLF
+794 YIALFSPTLF
-804 LTGSSY
+804 LTGSSWS
-810 AKFRNVFLNEFS
+810 KFRNVYLNEFT
-822 FDNAIQFKASH
+822 FDSGVQFKASH
-833 FADVADNWGISF
+833 FADCSDSWGISF

-851 ITENKNDFEY
+851 ETFEKNNFNY
-861 TLVDNINGE
+861 TLIDNENGE
-870 IIEQGKKVV
+870 IVEIGNKVV

-887 ASDWCKESIKGL
+887 ASEWAKEPIKKL
-899 KTEDAPQL
+899 KTFATINV
-907 SSAIKLKQ
+907 SSAIKIRP
-915 DGQGKLV
+915 DTSDNRGTNFEGSF
-922 KDALGYYVN
+922 GFIN
-931 VSNNVYKNQTDV
+931 NGGNNVDQNTQMVGLYT
-943 YIVSSCSSMAHGISI
+943 MAYGNGNGHGINT
-958 LPDNFERV
+958 DNFDR
-966 CANYV
+966 CTALF
-971 SRKLIVGNWV
+971 SARKLIEKNWV

-1138 YKKLSDKMR
+1138 YKKLADKMR

>member
-69 SNTVSRAKVLTQVI
+69 SNTVSRAKILVQVI

-142 KISQDTNINPFIF
+142 KISQDANINPFIF
-155 EIDENFNFKLVA
+155 EIDENFNFKSVA

-225 FQHPSN
+225 FQHPSS

-314 VWDNCYDKETEFLSQ
+314 VWDNC
-329 NGWKKISDYKESDL
+329 
-343 VMQFNQDGTS
+343 
-353 NFTKPIR
+353 
-360 HIKQEYLDDW
+360 
-370 VVLKGTQ
+370 
-377 IDIKCT
+377 
-383 KDHNFVV
+383 
-390 FNDRKDRNQDFYK
+390 
-403 IPAIQLYNKSLL
+403 
-415 VKNLHLNIP
+415 
-424 KTFNYNGSL
+424 
-433 NVDENILR
+433 
-441 LAIAINADGNYS
+441 
-453 PKTTLNNHKNR
+453 
-464 TSRNTRFTDNDTS
+464 
-477 IRDCYVVS
+477 
-485 VKKNRKSERMHLL
+485 
-498 LKNANIE
+498 
-505 YKYKERG
+505 
-512 DYKIFTFHFPFNTKH
+512 
-527 FPKEWYDLS
+527 
-536 NESKSIIIDEIFN
+536 
-549 WDGCTRIGKFKNTR
+549 
-563 KYYSTS
+563 
-569 KKDDADFIS
+569 
-578 FVFSSMGYGV
+578 
-588 YLREDKRGPN
+588 
-598 TNYILSPTTIR
+598 
-609 NAKISSPNNIF
+609 
-620 TIEKNNDGVCYC
+620 
-632 FEVPSGMLVVR
+632 
-643 RNGKIYISSNCCGSL
+643 CGSL

-731 FINPPYASAN
+731 FINPPYASA
-741 VMGTNEKH
+741 TNRNETSK
-749 KEGVAKTMI
+749 KGVADTMV
-758 NEQMLKDKIGASS
+758 NTQMKSDKMGACC
-771 QNLYAQFLYRIIQI
+771 QNLYAQFLYRIIMI
-785 KNEFNLTNC
+785 KREFNLTNC

-804 LTGSSY
+804 LTGSSWS
-810 AKFRNVFLNEFS
+810 KFRNAYLNEFV
-822 FDNAIQFKASH
+822 FDNGVQFKASH
-833 FADVADNWGISF
+833 FADVADSWGISF

-851 ITENKNDFEY
+851 ETFEKNNFNY
-861 TLVDNINGE
+861 TLIDNENGE
-870 IIEQGKKVV
+870 IVEIGNKVV

-887 ASDWCKESIKGL
+887 ASEWAKEPIKKL
-899 KTEDAPQL
+899 KTFETINV
-907 SSAIKLKQ
+907 SSAIKIRP
-915 DGQGKLV
+915 DTSDNRGTNFEGSF
-922 KDALGYYVN
+922 GFIN
-931 VSNNVYKNQTDV
+931 NGGNNVDQNTQMVGLYT
-943 YIVSSCSSMAHGISI
+943 MAYGNGNGHGINT
-958 LPDNFERV
+958 DNFDR
-966 CANYV
+966 CTALF
-971 SRKLIVGNWV
+971 SARKLIEKNWV

-1050 GFTQTYNDARTSKE
+1050 EFTQTYNDARTSKE

-1084 DKASDIVRNTF
+1084 NKASDIVRNTF

-1138 YKKLSDKMR
+1138 FKELADKMR

>member
-63 KFNEMM
+63 KFNEIMF
-69 SNTVSRAKVLTQVI
+69 NTVSRAKILVQVI

-142 KISQDTNINPFIF
+142 KISQDANINPFIF
-155 EIDENFNFKLVA
+155 EIDENFNFKSVA

-225 FQHPSN
+225 FQHPSS

-239 RNVNMNGNA
+239 RNVNMDGNA

-314 VWDNCYDKETEFLSQ
+314 VWD
-329 NGWKKISDYKESDL
+329 
-343 VMQFNQDGTS
+343 
-353 NFTKPIR
+353 
-360 HIKQEYLDDW
+360 
-370 VVLKGTQ
+370 
-377 IDIKCT
+377 
-383 KDHNFVV
+383 
-390 FNDRKDRNQDFYK
+390 
-403 IPAIQLYNKSLL
+403 
-415 VKNLHLNIP
+415 
-424 KTFNYNGSL
+424 
-433 NVDENILR
+433 
-441 LAIAINADGNYS
+441 
-453 PKTTLNNHKNR
+453 
-464 TSRNTRFTDNDTS
+464 
-477 IRDCYVVS
+477 
-485 VKKNRKSERMHLL
+485 
-498 LKNANIE
+498 
-505 YKYKERG
+505 
-512 DYKIFTFHFPFNTKH
+512 
-527 FPKEWYDLS
+527 
-536 NESKSIIIDEIFN
+536 
-549 WDGCTRIGKFKNTR
+549 
-563 KYYSTS
+563 
-569 KKDDADFIS
+569 
-578 FVFSSMGYGV
+578 
-588 YLREDKRGPN
+588 
-598 TNYILSPTTIR
+598 
-609 NAKISSPNNIF
+609 
-620 TIEKNNDGVCYC
+620 
-632 FEVPSGMLVVR
+632 
-643 RNGKIYISSNCCGSL
+643 NCCGSL

-731 FINPPYASAN
+731 FINPPYATSAN
-741 VMGTNEKH
+741 KMGVDASSK
-749 KEGVAKTMI
+749 KGVAKTMV
-758 NEQMLKDKIGASS
+758 NSVMLSDKIGASS
-771 QNLYAQFLYRIIQI
+771 QNLYAQFLYRILMI
-785 KNEFNLTNC
+785 KREFNLTNC
-794 HIALFSPTLF
+794 HIAIFSPTLF
-804 LTGSSY
+804 LSGPSWE
-810 AKFRNVFLNEFS
+810 KFRTVYLNEFT
-822 FDNAIQFKASH
+822 FDSGVQFKASH
-833 FADVADNWGISF
+833 FADCSDSWGISF
-845 SIWHNG
+845 SLWHNG
-851 ITENKNDFEY
+851 ETFEKNNFNY
-861 TLVDNINGE
+861 TLIDNENGE
-870 IIEQGKKVV
+870 IVEVGNKVI

-887 ASDWCKESIKGL
+887 ASDWCKEPIKKI
-899 KTEDAPQL
+899 KTFETINC
-907 SSAIKLKQ
+907 SSGIKIRPEMS
-915 DGQGKLV
+915 DNRGTNFEGSF
-922 KDALGYYVN
+922 GYFLN
-931 VSNNVYKNQTDV
+931 AGNNVDMNTQK
-943 YIVSSCSSMAHGISI
+943 VSLFTMAYGNGNGHGINT
-958 LPDNFERV
+958 DNFDR
-966 CANYV
+966 CTALF
-971 SRKLIVGNWV
+971 SARKLIEKNWV

-1072 TITLSPEAQDVL
+1072 TITLSAEAQDVL

-1138 YKKLSDKMR
+1138 YKKLADKMR
-1147 PMVYT
+1147 PIVYT

>member
-69 SNTVSRAKVLTQVI
+69 FNTVSRAKILVQVI

-142 KISQDTNINPFIF
+142 KISQDANINPFIF
-155 EIDENFNFKLVA
+155 EIDENFNFKSVA

-225 FQHPSN
+225 FQHPSS
-231 PNILVCKG
+231 PNILVCKD
-239 RNVNMNGNA
+239 RNVNMDGNA

-314 VWDNCYDKETEFLSQ
+314 VWD
-329 NGWKKISDYKESDL
+329 
-343 VMQFNQDGTS
+343 
-353 NFTKPIR
+353 
-360 HIKQEYLDDW
+360 
-370 VVLKGTQ
+370 
-377 IDIKCT
+377 
-383 KDHNFVV
+383 
-390 FNDRKDRNQDFYK
+390 
-403 IPAIQLYNKSLL
+403 
-415 VKNLHLNIP
+415 
-424 KTFNYNGSL
+424 
-433 NVDENILR
+433 
-441 LAIAINADGNYS
+441 
-453 PKTTLNNHKNR
+453 
-464 TSRNTRFTDNDTS
+464 
-477 IRDCYVVS
+477 
-485 VKKNRKSERMHLL
+485 
-498 LKNANIE
+498 
-505 YKYKERG
+505 
-512 DYKIFTFHFPFNTKH
+512 
-527 FPKEWYDLS
+527 
-536 NESKSIIIDEIFN
+536 
-549 WDGCTRIGKFKNTR
+549 
-563 KYYSTS
+563 
-569 KKDDADFIS
+569 
-578 FVFSSMGYGV
+578 
-588 YLREDKRGPN
+588 
-598 TNYILSPTTIR
+598 
-609 NAKISSPNNIF
+609 
-620 TIEKNNDGVCYC
+620 
-632 FEVPSGMLVVR
+632 
-643 RNGKIYISSNCCGSL
+643 NCCGSL

-731 FINPPYASAN
+731 FINPPYATAN
-741 VMGTNEKH
+741 VMSTDEKH
-749 KEGVAKTMI
+749 KAGVAKTMI

-810 AKFRNVFLNEFS
+810 AKFRKVFLNEFS
-822 FDNAIQFKASH
+822 FDDAIQFKASH
-833 FADVADNWGISF
+833 FADVADSWGISF

-851 ITENKNDFEY
+851 ETFEKNNFNY
-861 TLVDNINGE
+861 TLIDNENGE
-870 IIEQGKKVV
+870 IVEIGNKVV

-887 ASDWCKESIKGL
+887 ANDWCKEPIKRL
-899 KTEDAPQL
+899 KSEDAPQI
-907 SSAIKLKQ
+907 SSAVK
-915 DGQGKLV
+915 V
-922 KDALGYYVN
+922 KDNGRGTIVPNAIGYFGSN
-931 VSNNVYKNQTDV
+931 SNNVDMNMQFVAMY
-943 YIVSSCSSMAHGISI
+943 SSCSSRSHGYSI
-958 LPDNFERV
+958 NTDNFDR
-966 CANYV
+966 CTALF
-971 SRKLIVGNWV
+971 SARKLIEKNWV

-1138 YKKLSDKMR
+1138 YKKLADKMR

>member
-69 SNTVSRAKVLTQVI
+69 FNTVSRAKILVQVI

-142 KISQDTNINPFIF
+142 KISQDANINPFIF
-155 EIDENFNFKLVA
+155 EIDENFNFKSVA

-225 FQHPSN
+225 FQHPSS

-239 RNVNMNGNA
+239 RNVNINGNA

-314 VWDNCYDKETEFLSQ
+314 VWD
-329 NGWKKISDYKESDL
+329 
-343 VMQFNQDGTS
+343 
-353 NFTKPIR
+353 
-360 HIKQEYLDDW
+360 
-370 VVLKGTQ
+370 
-377 IDIKCT
+377 
-383 KDHNFVV
+383 
-390 FNDRKDRNQDFYK
+390 
-403 IPAIQLYNKSLL
+403 
-415 VKNLHLNIP
+415 
-424 KTFNYNGSL
+424 
-433 NVDENILR
+433 
-441 LAIAINADGNYS
+441 
-453 PKTTLNNHKNR
+453 
-464 TSRNTRFTDNDTS
+464 
-477 IRDCYVVS
+477 
-485 VKKNRKSERMHLL
+485 
-498 LKNANIE
+498 
-505 YKYKERG
+505 
-512 DYKIFTFHFPFNTKH
+512 
-527 FPKEWYDLS
+527 
-536 NESKSIIIDEIFN
+536 
-549 WDGCTRIGKFKNTR
+549 
-563 KYYSTS
+563 
-569 KKDDADFIS
+569 
-578 FVFSSMGYGV
+578 
-588 YLREDKRGPN
+588 
-598 TNYILSPTTIR
+598 
-609 NAKISSPNNIF
+609 
-620 TIEKNNDGVCYC
+620 
-632 FEVPSGMLVVR
+632 
-643 RNGKIYISSNCCGSL
+643 NCCGSL

-731 FINPPYASAN
+731 FINPPYATAN
-741 VMGTNEKH
+741 VMSTDEKH
-749 KEGVAKTMI
+749 KAGVAKTMI

-851 ITENKNDFEY
+851 ETFEKNNFNY
-861 TLVDNINGE
+861 TLIDNENGE
-870 IIEQGKKVV
+870 IVEVGNKVV

-887 ASDWCKESIKGL
+887 ANDWCKEPIKRL
-899 KTEDAPQL
+899 KSEDAPQI
-907 SSAIKLKQ
+907 SSA
-915 DGQGKLV
+915 V
-922 KDALGYYVN
+922 KVKENGRGTIVPNAIGYFGSN
-931 VSNNVYKNQTDV
+931 SNNVDMNMQFVAMY
-943 YIVSSCSSMAHGISI
+943 SSCSSRSHGYSI
-958 LPDNFERV
+958 TADNFDRCTALFSARRLV
-966 CANYV
+966 D
-971 SRKLIVGNWV
+971 KNWQ
-981 NSKDEYLAP
+981 NWADEYLAP

-1005 IYSLFHSSSNQS
+1005 IYSLFESKSNQS

-1084 DKASDIVRNTF
+1084 NKASDIVRNTF

-1105 PEYQIMNWDCGWY
+1105 PEYQINNWDCGWY

-1138 YKKLSDKMR
+1138 YKKLADKMR

>member
-1 MKNKFFDKIKEAKIE
+1 MKNKFYDKIKEAKIE

-69 SNTVSRAKVLTQVI
+69 FNTVSRAKILVQVI

-142 KISQDTNINPFIF
+142 KISQDANINPFIF
-155 EIDENFNFKLVA
+155 EIDENFNFKSVA

-225 FQHPSN
+225 FQHPSS

-239 RNVNMNGNA
+239 RNVNMDGNA

-314 VWDNCYDKETEFLSQ
+314 VWD
-329 NGWKKISDYKESDL
+329 
-343 VMQFNQDGTS
+343 
-353 NFTKPIR
+353 
-360 HIKQEYLDDW
+360 
-370 VVLKGTQ
+370 
-377 IDIKCT
+377 
-383 KDHNFVV
+383 
-390 FNDRKDRNQDFYK
+390 
-403 IPAIQLYNKSLL
+403 
-415 VKNLHLNIP
+415 
-424 KTFNYNGSL
+424 
-433 NVDENILR
+433 
-441 LAIAINADGNYS
+441 
-453 PKTTLNNHKNR
+453 
-464 TSRNTRFTDNDTS
+464 
-477 IRDCYVVS
+477 
-485 VKKNRKSERMHLL
+485 
-498 LKNANIE
+498 
-505 YKYKERG
+505 
-512 DYKIFTFHFPFNTKH
+512 
-527 FPKEWYDLS
+527 
-536 NESKSIIIDEIFN
+536 
-549 WDGCTRIGKFKNTR
+549 
-563 KYYSTS
+563 
-569 KKDDADFIS
+569 
-578 FVFSSMGYGV
+578 
-588 YLREDKRGPN
+588 
-598 TNYILSPTTIR
+598 
-609 NAKISSPNNIF
+609 
-620 TIEKNNDGVCYC
+620 
-632 FEVPSGMLVVR
+632 
-643 RNGKIYISSNCCGSL
+643 NCCGSL

-731 FINPPYASAN
+731 FINPPYATAN
-741 VMGTNEKH
+741 VMSTDEKH
-749 KEGVAKTMI
+749 KAGVAKTMI

-810 AKFRNVFLNEFS
+810 AKFRKVFLNEFS
-822 FDNAIQFKASH
+822 FDDAIQFKASH
-833 FADVADNWGISF
+833 FADVADSWGISF

-851 ITENKNDFEY
+851 ETFEKNNFNY
-861 TLVDNINGE
+861 TLIDNENGE
-870 IIEQGKKVV
+870 IVEIGNKVV

-887 ASDWCKESIKGL
+887 ANDWCKEPIKRL
-899 KTEDAPQL
+899 KSEDAPQI
-907 SSAIKLKQ
+907 SSAVK
-915 DGQGKLV
+915 V
-922 KDALGYYVN
+922 KDNGRGTIVPNAIGYFGSN
-931 VSNNVYKNQTDV
+931 SNNVDMNMQFVAMY
-943 YIVSSCSSMAHGISI
+943 SSCSSRSHGYSI
-958 LPDNFERV
+958 NTDNFDR
-966 CANYV
+966 CTALF
-971 SRKLIVGNWV
+971 SARKLIEKNWV

-1138 YKKLSDKMR
+1138 YKKLADKMR

>member
-69 SNTVSRAKVLTQVI
+69 FNTVSRAKILVQVI

-142 KISQDTNINPFIF
+142 KISQDANINPFIF

-239 RNVNMNGNA
+239 RNVNINGNA

-314 VWDNCYDKETEFLSQ
+314 VWD
-329 NGWKKISDYKESDL
+329 
-343 VMQFNQDGTS
+343 
-353 NFTKPIR
+353 
-360 HIKQEYLDDW
+360 
-370 VVLKGTQ
+370 
-377 IDIKCT
+377 
-383 KDHNFVV
+383 
-390 FNDRKDRNQDFYK
+390 
-403 IPAIQLYNKSLL
+403 
-415 VKNLHLNIP
+415 
-424 KTFNYNGSL
+424 
-433 NVDENILR
+433 
-441 LAIAINADGNYS
+441 
-453 PKTTLNNHKNR
+453 
-464 TSRNTRFTDNDTS
+464 
-477 IRDCYVVS
+477 
-485 VKKNRKSERMHLL
+485 
-498 LKNANIE
+498 
-505 YKYKERG
+505 
-512 DYKIFTFHFPFNTKH
+512 
-527 FPKEWYDLS
+527 
-536 NESKSIIIDEIFN
+536 
-549 WDGCTRIGKFKNTR
+549 
-563 KYYSTS
+563 
-569 KKDDADFIS
+569 
-578 FVFSSMGYGV
+578 
-588 YLREDKRGPN
+588 
-598 TNYILSPTTIR
+598 
-609 NAKISSPNNIF
+609 
-620 TIEKNNDGVCYC
+620 
-632 FEVPSGMLVVR
+632 
-643 RNGKIYISSNCCGSL
+643 NCCGSL

-731 FINPPYASAN
+731 FINPPYATAN
-741 VMGTNEKH
+741 VMSTDEKH
-749 KEGVAKTMI
+749 KAGVAKTMI

-851 ITENKNDFEY
+851 ETFEKNNFNY
-861 TLVDNINGE
+861 TLIDNENGE
-870 IIEQGKKVV
+870 IVEIGNKVV

-887 ASDWCKESIKGL
+887 ASEWAKEPIKKL
-899 KTEDAPQL
+899 KTFETINV
-907 SSAIKLKQ
+907 SSAIKIRPDTSDNRGTNF
-915 DGQGKLV
+915 DGSFGYFLNAGNNVNKNTQSVSLFTMAYGNGNGHGINTDNFDRCTTLFSARRLV
-922 KDALGYYVN
+922 KEEW
-931 VSNNVYKNQTDV
+931 
-943 YIVSSCSSMAHGISI
+943 
-958 LPDNFERV
+958 F
-966 CANYV
+966 
-971 SRKLIVGNWV
+971 NWI
-981 NSKDEYLAP
+981 DEYMAP

-1005 IYSLFHSSSNQS
+1005 IYSLFESKSNQS

-1138 YKKLSDKMR
+1138 FKELENKMR

>member
-69 SNTVSRAKVLTQVI
+69 FNTVSRAKVLVQVI

-142 KISQDTNINPFIF
+142 KISQDANINPFIF

-239 RNVNMNGNA
+239 RNVNINGNA

-314 VWDNCYDKETEFLSQ
+314 VWDNC
-329 NGWKKISDYKESDL
+329 
-343 VMQFNQDGTS
+343 
-353 NFTKPIR
+353 
-360 HIKQEYLDDW
+360 
-370 VVLKGTQ
+370 
-377 IDIKCT
+377 
-383 KDHNFVV
+383 
-390 FNDRKDRNQDFYK
+390 
-403 IPAIQLYNKSLL
+403 
-415 VKNLHLNIP
+415 
-424 KTFNYNGSL
+424 
-433 NVDENILR
+433 
-441 LAIAINADGNYS
+441 
-453 PKTTLNNHKNR
+453 
-464 TSRNTRFTDNDTS
+464 
-477 IRDCYVVS
+477 
-485 VKKNRKSERMHLL
+485 
-498 LKNANIE
+498 
-505 YKYKERG
+505 
-512 DYKIFTFHFPFNTKH
+512 
-527 FPKEWYDLS
+527 
-536 NESKSIIIDEIFN
+536 
-549 WDGCTRIGKFKNTR
+549 
-563 KYYSTS
+563 
-569 KKDDADFIS
+569 
-578 FVFSSMGYGV
+578 
-588 YLREDKRGPN
+588 
-598 TNYILSPTTIR
+598 
-609 NAKISSPNNIF
+609 
-620 TIEKNNDGVCYC
+620 
-632 FEVPSGMLVVR
+632 
-643 RNGKIYISSNCCGSL
+643 CGSL
-658 NLTRDYKFGELYC
+658 NLTRDYKFSELYC

-731 FINPPYASAN
+731 FINPPYASAGIKGEN
-741 VMGTNEKH
+741 SKKGCANTK
-749 KEGVAKTMI
+749 I
-758 NEQMLKDKIGASS
+758 NAQMKNDKIGACC
-771 QNLYAQFLYRIIQI
+771 QNLYAQFLYRILMI
-785 KNEFNLTNC
+785 KREFNLTNC

-810 AKFRNVFLNEFS
+810 AEFRNVFLNEFS
-822 FDNAIQFKASH
+822 FDDAIQFKASH
-833 FADVADNWGISF
+833 FADVADSWGISF

-861 TLVDNINGE
+861 TLVDNVDGE
-870 IIEQGKKVV
+870 IINVGKKIV
-879 YNIDGLKT
+879 YNIDNKIST
-887 ASDWCKESIKGL
+887 SEWIKC
-899 KTEDAPQL
+899 TEKATLDIPHV
-907 SSAIKLKQ
+907 SSGIKVN
-915 DGQGKLV
+915 GSTGKAV
-922 KDALGYYVN
+922 KNMIGYIYN
-931 VSNNVYKNQTDV
+931 KSNNVDKNTQECALFSTIFSDG
-943 YIVSSCSSMAHGISI
+943 HGQNITT
-958 LPDNFERV
+958 DNFDR
-966 CANYV
+966 CTALF
-971 SRKLIVGNWV
+971 SARKLIEKNWV

-1035 FWLSNKEIENLSNTN
+1035 FWLSNKEIENLSNIN

-1105 PEYQIMNWDCGWY
+1105 PEYQINNWDCGWY

-1138 YKKLSDKMR
+1138 YKKLADKMR

>member
-69 SNTVSRAKVLTQVI
+69 FNTVSRAKILVQVI

-142 KISQDTNINPFIF
+142 KISQDANINPFIF
-155 EIDENFNFKLVA
+155 EIDENFNFKSVA

-239 RNVNMNGNA
+239 RNVNINGNA

-314 VWDNCYDKETEFLSQ
+314 VWDNC
-329 NGWKKISDYKESDL
+329 
-343 VMQFNQDGTS
+343 
-353 NFTKPIR
+353 
-360 HIKQEYLDDW
+360 
-370 VVLKGTQ
+370 
-377 IDIKCT
+377 
-383 KDHNFVV
+383 
-390 FNDRKDRNQDFYK
+390 
-403 IPAIQLYNKSLL
+403 
-415 VKNLHLNIP
+415 
-424 KTFNYNGSL
+424 
-433 NVDENILR
+433 
-441 LAIAINADGNYS
+441 
-453 PKTTLNNHKNR
+453 
-464 TSRNTRFTDNDTS
+464 
-477 IRDCYVVS
+477 
-485 VKKNRKSERMHLL
+485 
-498 LKNANIE
+498 
-505 YKYKERG
+505 
-512 DYKIFTFHFPFNTKH
+512 
-527 FPKEWYDLS
+527 
-536 NESKSIIIDEIFN
+536 
-549 WDGCTRIGKFKNTR
+549 
-563 KYYSTS
+563 
-569 KKDDADFIS
+569 
-578 FVFSSMGYGV
+578 
-588 YLREDKRGPN
+588 
-598 TNYILSPTTIR
+598 
-609 NAKISSPNNIF
+609 
-620 TIEKNNDGVCYC
+620 
-632 FEVPSGMLVVR
+632 
-643 RNGKIYISSNCCGSL
+643 CGSL
-658 NLTRDYKFGELYC
+658 NLTRDYKFSELYC

-731 FINPPYASAN
+731 FINPPYATAN
-741 VMGTNEKH
+741 VMSTDEKH
-749 KEGVAKTMI
+749 KAGVAKTMI

-845 SIWHNG
+845 SLWYNG

-966 CANYV
+966 CANYA

-1095 KYRELFNQEH
+1095 KYREMFNQEH
-1105 PEYQIMNWDCGWY
+1105 PEYQINNWDCGWY

-1138 YKKLSDKMR
+1138 YKKLADKMR

>member
-69 SNTVSRAKVLTQVI
+69 FNTVSRAKVLVQVI

-142 KISQDTNINPFIF
+142 KISQDANINPFIF
-155 EIDENFNFKLVA
+155 EIDENFNFKSVA

-225 FQHPSN
+225 FQHPSS

-239 RNVNMNGNA
+239 RNVNINGNA

-314 VWDNCYDKETEFLSQ
+314 VWDNC
-329 NGWKKISDYKESDL
+329 
-343 VMQFNQDGTS
+343 
-353 NFTKPIR
+353 
-360 HIKQEYLDDW
+360 
-370 VVLKGTQ
+370 
-377 IDIKCT
+377 
-383 KDHNFVV
+383 
-390 FNDRKDRNQDFYK
+390 
-403 IPAIQLYNKSLL
+403 
-415 VKNLHLNIP
+415 
-424 KTFNYNGSL
+424 
-433 NVDENILR
+433 
-441 LAIAINADGNYS
+441 
-453 PKTTLNNHKNR
+453 
-464 TSRNTRFTDNDTS
+464 
-477 IRDCYVVS
+477 
-485 VKKNRKSERMHLL
+485 
-498 LKNANIE
+498 
-505 YKYKERG
+505 
-512 DYKIFTFHFPFNTKH
+512 
-527 FPKEWYDLS
+527 
-536 NESKSIIIDEIFN
+536 
-549 WDGCTRIGKFKNTR
+549 
-563 KYYSTS
+563 
-569 KKDDADFIS
+569 
-578 FVFSSMGYGV
+578 
-588 YLREDKRGPN
+588 
-598 TNYILSPTTIR
+598 
-609 NAKISSPNNIF
+609 
-620 TIEKNNDGVCYC
+620 
-632 FEVPSGMLVVR
+632 
-643 RNGKIYISSNCCGSL
+643 CGSL
-658 NLTRDYKFGELYC
+658 NLTRDYKFSELYC

-731 FINPPYASAN
+731 FINPPYATSAN
-741 VMGTNEKH
+741 KMGVDASSK
-749 KEGVAKTMI
+749 KGVAKTMV
-758 NEQMLKDKIGASS
+758 NSVMLSDKIGASS
-771 QNLYAQFLYRIIQI
+771 QNLYAQFLYRILMI
-785 KNEFNLTNC
+785 KREFNLTNC
-794 HIALFSPTLF
+794 HIAIFSPTLF
-804 LTGSSY
+804 LSGPSWE
-810 AKFRNVFLNEFS
+810 KFRTVYLNEFT
-822 FDNAIQFKASH
+822 FDSGVQFKASH
-833 FADVADNWGISF
+833 FADCSDSWGISF

-851 ITENKNDFEY
+851 ETFEKNNFNY
-861 TLVDNINGE
+861 TLIDNENGE
-870 IIEQGKKVV
+870 IVEVGNKVI

-887 ASDWCKESIKGL
+887 ASDWCKEPIKKI
-899 KTEDAPQL
+899 KTFETINC
-907 SSAIKLKQ
+907 SSGIKIRPEMS
-915 DGQGKLV
+915 DNRGTNFEGSF
-922 KDALGYYVN
+922 GYFLN
-931 VSNNVYKNQTDV
+931 AGNNVDMNTQK
-943 YIVSSCSSMAHGISI
+943 VSLFTMAYGNGHGHGINT
-958 LPDNFERV
+958 DNFDR
-966 CANYV
+966 CTALF
-971 SRKLIVGNWV
+971 SARKLIEKNWV

-1138 YKKLSDKMR
+1138 YKKLADKMR

>member
-69 SNTVSRAKVLTQVI
+69 FNTVSRAKILVQVI

-142 KISQDTNINPFIF
+142 KISQDANINPFIF
-155 EIDENFNFKLVA
+155 EIDENFNFKSVA

-206 SGHDMVEIFMG
+206 SSHDMVEIFMG

-239 RNVNMNGNA
+239 RNVNINGNA

-314 VWDNCYDKETEFLSQ
+314 VWDNC
-329 NGWKKISDYKESDL
+329 
-343 VMQFNQDGTS
+343 
-353 NFTKPIR
+353 
-360 HIKQEYLDDW
+360 
-370 VVLKGTQ
+370 
-377 IDIKCT
+377 
-383 KDHNFVV
+383 
-390 FNDRKDRNQDFYK
+390 
-403 IPAIQLYNKSLL
+403 
-415 VKNLHLNIP
+415 
-424 KTFNYNGSL
+424 
-433 NVDENILR
+433 
-441 LAIAINADGNYS
+441 
-453 PKTTLNNHKNR
+453 
-464 TSRNTRFTDNDTS
+464 
-477 IRDCYVVS
+477 
-485 VKKNRKSERMHLL
+485 
-498 LKNANIE
+498 
-505 YKYKERG
+505 
-512 DYKIFTFHFPFNTKH
+512 
-527 FPKEWYDLS
+527 
-536 NESKSIIIDEIFN
+536 
-549 WDGCTRIGKFKNTR
+549 
-563 KYYSTS
+563 
-569 KKDDADFIS
+569 
-578 FVFSSMGYGV
+578 
-588 YLREDKRGPN
+588 
-598 TNYILSPTTIR
+598 
-609 NAKISSPNNIF
+609 
-620 TIEKNNDGVCYC
+620 
-632 FEVPSGMLVVR
+632 
-643 RNGKIYISSNCCGSL
+643 CGSL
-658 NLTRDYKFGELYC
+658 NITRDYKFGELYC

-731 FINPPYASAN
+731 FINPPYATSGN
-741 VMGTNEKH
+741 WQSEK
-749 KEGVAKTMI
+749 KTGCSNTMI
-758 NEQMLKDKIGASS
+758 NTKMKTDKIGACS
-771 QNLYAQFLYRIIQI
+771 QNLYAQFLYRILMI
-785 KNEFNLTNC
+785 KREFNLTNC

-851 ITENKNDFEY
+851 ETFEKNNFNY
-861 TLVDNINGE
+861 TLVDNENGE
-870 IIEQGKKVV
+870 IVEIGNKVV

-887 ASDWCKESIKGL
+887 ANDWCKEPIKGL
-899 KTEDAPQL
+899 KTFETISL
-907 SSAIKLKQ
+907 KSAITTREN
-915 DGQGKLV
+915 GQIRGKNFD
-922 KDALGYYVN
+922 KSFGYIFISGNNVDTNTQN
-931 VSNNVYKNQTDV
+931 VSLFSATYAKGDG
-943 YIVSSCSSMAHGISI
+943 CGINT
-958 LPDNFERV
+958 DNFDR
-966 CANYV
+966 CTALF
-971 SRKLIVGNWV
+971 SARKLIEKNWV

-1035 FWLSNKEIENLSNTN
+1035 FWLSNKEIENLSNIN

-1105 PEYQIMNWDCGWY
+1105 PEYQINNWDCGWY

-1138 YKKLSDKMR
+1138 YKKLADKMR

>member
-69 SNTVSRAKVLTQVI
+69 FNTVSRAKILVQVI

-142 KISQDTNINPFIF
+142 KISQDANINPFIF
-155 EIDENFNFKLVA
+155 EIDENFNFKSVA

-239 RNVNMNGNA
+239 RNVNINGNA

-314 VWDNCYDKETEFLSQ
+314 VWDNC
-329 NGWKKISDYKESDL
+329 
-343 VMQFNQDGTS
+343 
-353 NFTKPIR
+353 
-360 HIKQEYLDDW
+360 
-370 VVLKGTQ
+370 
-377 IDIKCT
+377 
-383 KDHNFVV
+383 
-390 FNDRKDRNQDFYK
+390 
-403 IPAIQLYNKSLL
+403 
-415 VKNLHLNIP
+415 
-424 KTFNYNGSL
+424 
-433 NVDENILR
+433 
-441 LAIAINADGNYS
+441 
-453 PKTTLNNHKNR
+453 
-464 TSRNTRFTDNDTS
+464 
-477 IRDCYVVS
+477 
-485 VKKNRKSERMHLL
+485 
-498 LKNANIE
+498 
-505 YKYKERG
+505 
-512 DYKIFTFHFPFNTKH
+512 
-527 FPKEWYDLS
+527 
-536 NESKSIIIDEIFN
+536 
-549 WDGCTRIGKFKNTR
+549 
-563 KYYSTS
+563 
-569 KKDDADFIS
+569 
-578 FVFSSMGYGV
+578 
-588 YLREDKRGPN
+588 
-598 TNYILSPTTIR
+598 
-609 NAKISSPNNIF
+609 
-620 TIEKNNDGVCYC
+620 
-632 FEVPSGMLVVR
+632 
-643 RNGKIYISSNCCGSL
+643 CGSL

-692 QFDFLNDEIVSKN
+692 QFDFLNDEIVGKN

-731 FINPPYASAN
+731 FINPPYATAN
-741 VMGTNEKH
+741 VMSTDEKH
-749 KEGVAKTMI
+749 KAGVAKTMI

-851 ITENKNDFEY
+851 ETFEKNNFNY
-861 TLVDNINGE
+861 TLIDNENGE
-870 IIEQGKKVV
+870 IVEIGNKVV

-887 ASDWCKESIKGL
+887 ANDWCKEPIKGL
-899 KTEDAPQL
+899 KSKDAPQI
-907 SSAIKLKQ
+907 SSAVK
-915 DGQGKLV
+915 V
-922 KDALGYYVN
+922 KDNGRGTIVPNAIGYFGSN
-931 VSNNVYKNQTDV
+931 SNNVDMNMQFVAMY
-943 YIVSSCSSMAHGISI
+943 SSCSSRSHGYSI
-958 LPDNFERV
+958 TADNFDR
-966 CANYV
+966 CTALF
-971 SRKLIVGNWV
+971 SARKLIEKNWV

-1138 YKKLSDKMR
+1138 YKKLADKMR

>member
-69 SNTVSRAKVLTQVI
+69 FNTVSRAKILVQVI

-142 KISQDTNINPFIF
+142 KISQDANINPFIF
-155 EIDENFNFKLVA
+155 EIDENFNFKSVA

-239 RNVNMNGNA
+239 RNVNINGNA

-314 VWDNCYDKETEFLSQ
+314 VWD
-329 NGWKKISDYKESDL
+329 
-343 VMQFNQDGTS
+343 
-353 NFTKPIR
+353 
-360 HIKQEYLDDW
+360 
-370 VVLKGTQ
+370 
-377 IDIKCT
+377 
-383 KDHNFVV
+383 
-390 FNDRKDRNQDFYK
+390 
-403 IPAIQLYNKSLL
+403 
-415 VKNLHLNIP
+415 
-424 KTFNYNGSL
+424 
-433 NVDENILR
+433 
-441 LAIAINADGNYS
+441 
-453 PKTTLNNHKNR
+453 
-464 TSRNTRFTDNDTS
+464 
-477 IRDCYVVS
+477 
-485 VKKNRKSERMHLL
+485 
-498 LKNANIE
+498 
-505 YKYKERG
+505 
-512 DYKIFTFHFPFNTKH
+512 
-527 FPKEWYDLS
+527 
-536 NESKSIIIDEIFN
+536 
-549 WDGCTRIGKFKNTR
+549 
-563 KYYSTS
+563 
-569 KKDDADFIS
+569 
-578 FVFSSMGYGV
+578 
-588 YLREDKRGPN
+588 
-598 TNYILSPTTIR
+598 
-609 NAKISSPNNIF
+609 
-620 TIEKNNDGVCYC
+620 
-632 FEVPSGMLVVR
+632 
-643 RNGKIYISSNCCGSL
+643 NCCGSL

-731 FINPPYASAN
+731 FINPPYASAGIKGEN
-741 VMGTNEKH
+741 SKKGCANTK
-749 KEGVAKTMI
+749 I
-758 NEQMLKDKIGASS
+758 NAQMKNDKIGACC
-771 QNLYAQFLYRIIQI
+771 QNLYAQFLYRILMI
-785 KNEFNLTNC
+785 KREFNLTNC

-810 AKFRNVFLNEFS
+810 AEFRNVFLNEFS
-822 FDNAIQFKASH
+822 FDDAIQFKASH
-833 FADVADNWGISF
+833 FADVADSWGISF

-861 TLVDNINGE
+861 TLVDNVDGE
-870 IIEQGKKVV
+870 IINVGKKIV
-879 YNIDGLKT
+879 YNIDNKIST
-887 ASDWCKESIKGL
+887 SEWIKC
-899 KTEDAPQL
+899 TEKATLDIPHV
-907 SSAIKLKQ
+907 SSGIKVN
-915 DGQGKLV
+915 GSTGKAV
-922 KDALGYYVN
+922 KNMIGYIYN
-931 VSNNVYKNQTDV
+931 KSNNVDKNTQECALFSTIFSDG
-943 YIVSSCSSMAHGISI
+943 HGQNITT
-958 LPDNFERV
+958 DNFDR
-966 CANYV
+966 CTALF
-971 SRKLIVGNWV
+971 SARKLIEKNWV

-1072 TITLSPEAQDVL
+1072 TITLSPEAQAVL

-1105 PEYQIMNWDCGWY
+1105 PEYQIMNFDCGWY

-1138 YKKLSDKMR
+1138 FKELENKMR